1 MSETQTS
8 ETLYI
13 KHAVGSRML
22 LDVSGT
28 HKPFSLNESPRG
40 WSFVIESVEPAA
52 AELLNRYAADLNL
65 FYFVEQPG
73 QPIRKKWF
81 YDKDIPLIQYDPA
94 TGRLTIEL
102 DAMMEYNNEKV

>member
-1 MSETQTS
+1 MSESQTN

-13 KHAVGSRML
+13 KHAIGSRML

-28 HKPFSLNESPRG
+28 HKRFTLAESPRG
-40 WSFVIESVEPAA
+40 WSFVIETVEPAA
-52 AELLNRYAADLNL
+52 AELLTRYAADLNL

-81 YDKDIPLIQYDPA
+81 YDKDIPQIQYDPG